1 MAWMYSEFDDEF
13 DEFRILNNLFEK
25 SGTLQQH
32 FQFPG
37 YKWH

>member
-1 MAWMYSEFDDEF
+1 MLLISLISEFNVK
-13 DEFRILNNLFEK
+13 ILNNLFQN

-32 FQFPG
+32 FQFLG

>member
-1 MAWMYSEFDDEF
+1 MYHPYPKFLLSDVK
-13 DEFRILNNLFEK
+13 ILNNLFEK

-32 FQFPG
+32 FQFLG